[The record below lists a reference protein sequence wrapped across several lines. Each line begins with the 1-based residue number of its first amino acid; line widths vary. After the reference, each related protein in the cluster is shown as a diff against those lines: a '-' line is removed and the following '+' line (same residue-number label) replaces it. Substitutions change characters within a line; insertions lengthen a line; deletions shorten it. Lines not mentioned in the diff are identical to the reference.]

1 MGGTLPLSARAA
13 SASVPSDALT
23 AATLRN
29 DQRIAA
35 NNSGAS
41 SHISTTGTQHAM
53 CARWSPATMGRS
65 RADNRASDSGT
76 VEAWDSRIR
85 PERASERLAEERRL
99 ARQVGS
105 GGWFPRNEQPR
116 DARRRGF
123 SVARKKGGTA
133 GADASRPFGP
143 DAAHVAPAGTG
154 RPVDVRNRRGFVM
167 FEASATSRSAANAA
181 PDAQSD
187 PG

>member
-1 MGGTLPLSARAA
+1 MGGNLPLSARAA

-23 AATLRN
+23 AASPRN

-35 NNSGAS
+35 NNSVRAV
-41 SHISTTGTQHAM
+41 HISTISTRHAM
-53 CARWSPATMGRS
+53 DRTAGGPPRRRGGVGR
-65 RADNRASDSGT
+65 NRASDSGT
-76 VEAWDSRIR
+76 VEAWDSRTR
-85 PERASERLAEERRL
+85 PERAPERLAEERRL
-99 ARQVGS
+99 ARQVGP

-116 DARRRGF
+116 DARRREF
-123 SVARKKGGTA
+123 PVARKKGGTA

-167 FEASATSRSAANAA
+167 FEASAA
-181 PDAQSD
+181 SD
-187 PG
+187 PRPCRTRYPV